1 MSDPRTTSP
10 YGEMYTVD
18 YLNNVVNG
26 NPVLY
31 NNQPIEVLMDLVV
44 KSIKNGEPV
53 WFGCDVGKRMSGKF
67 GIGDLNM

>member
-1 MSDPRTTSP
+1 MSDPRPSSP

-18 YLNNVVNG
+18 YLNNMVGG

-53 WFGCDVGKRMSGKF
+53 WFGCDVGKRAHRKH
-67 GIGDLNM
+67 GILDLNV

>member
-1 MSDPRTTSP
+1 MSDPRPTSR

-18 YLNNVVNG
+18 YLNNVVG
-26 NPVLY
+26 GGQVLY

-53 WFGCDVGKRMSGKF
+53 WFGCDVGKRSYRKH
-67 GIGDLNM
+67 GILDLKM